1 MTPEQ
6 IDKLKYNFESYYRLY
21 LDAMK
26 LVKSQSKELEKQQ
39 VFIASLIDERKQM
52 VPLDMINTHTNVSN
66 SRISELEEQLA
77 LTQRQLAKCQVNQV
91 AKRTSLYA

>member
-6 IDKLKYNFESYYRLY
+6 VDKLKYNFESYYRLY

-26 LVKSQSKELEKQQ
+26 LVKSQSKELVKQQ
-39 VFIASLIDERKQM
+39 VFINSLIDERKQM
-52 VPLDMINTHTNVSN
+52 IPLDMINTHTKVSN

-77 LTQRQLAKCQVNQV
+77 LAQRQLAKCQIKQV
-91 AKRTSLYA
+91 AQRISLYA

>member
-6 IDKLKYNFESYYRLY
+6 IDKLKYNFESYYKLY

-26 LVKSQSKELEKQQ
+26 LVESQSKELEKQQ
-39 VFIASLIDERKQM
+39 VFINSLLEERKQM
-52 VPLDMINTHTNVSN
+52 VPLDMISTHTSVSN

-77 LTQRQLAKCQVNQV
+77 LTQRQLADCQAYRV
-91 AKRTSLYA
+91 AERTSLYA